1 MSSEP
6 RYTPATKARLP
17 LAMGILAALA
27 AWAFLPHLPSRWGEI
42 VFGSLLGLGLGHA
55 GLACLRRAR
64 GEEPLLIPAWRW
76 TGRALL
82 VTALSNLLTGPFIL
96 LGQAGALPTPGGR
109 MWAATLANGL
119 EILSRI
125 LLLLGL
131 TAWPSERGGNYG
143 RVQRALSGLIVSGSL
158 LFILLT
164 ALPGLLEAFV
174 QVRGAYGPV
183 NLTFL
188 LDLLCVVAALAVL
201 LSAAMDLPPAS
212 LPALRPLPSALLV
225 YLGILLVQNSLVL
238 GLRNY
243 HWDGPT
249 AWPLLASTGLLAH
262 AALAPRRDRAR
273 RDFFAPWVRPGL
285 TALPVGLAVI
295 WGSWLALGSASPVA
309 LLARIIAVAV
319 GGLVLLRLYLTQ
331 RELQSFNQ
339 VLERK
344 VAERTRALE
353 ESVSAVL
360 KTQRLNMVA
369 TLGAGLAHD
378 FRNLLTVILG
388 SSELM
393 MMRMDAGQPAGRQ
406 DLETIHDAADRGR
419 HLAQQLMA
427 LGRQSDRPAAS
438 AFDLGKEV
446 ETFMPLLER
455 MVPATVKVLMEAWSG
470 PLPVRADPRQIEQ
483 ILVNL
488 VANARDAMP
497 AGGHIRIRTGFLA
510 AESGPWARLEV
521 EDDGF
526 GMEAGVLASIF
537 EPFYTTKS
545 PGQGTGL
552 GLASVKAI
560 VESWGGRLGATS
572 EPGRGS
578 TFTIDLQVAGPEPS

>member
-1 MSSEP
+1 M
-6 RYTPATKARLP
+6 L
-17 LAMGILAALA
+17 GILAASA
-27 AWAFLPHLPSRWGEI
+27 AWALLPRLPGRWGEI
-42 VFGSLLGLGLGHA
+42 SFCTLLGLGLGYA
-55 GLACLRRAR
+55 GMACLRRGRMEAS
-64 GEEPLLIPAWRW
+64 PLAPAWRW
-76 TGRALL
+76 TGLALL

-96 LGQAGALPTPGGR
+96 LGQSGVWPTPGAR
-109 MWAATLANGL
+109 MWAATFVNAL

-125 LLLLGL
+125 LLLSGL
-131 TAWPSERGGNYG
+131 TAWPSERGGMLG
-143 RVQRALSGLIVSGSL
+143 RVQRGLGGLIVSGSL

-164 ALPGLLEAFV
+164 ALPGLLDVFI
-174 QVRGAYGPV
+174 QVRGPYGPV

-188 LDLLCVVAALAVL
+188 LDLLSVVAALAVL
-201 LSAAMDLPPAS
+201 LNAAMDLPPAL

-225 YLGILLVQNSLVL
+225 YLGILLIQNSLVL

-249 AWPLLASTGLLAH
+249 AWPLLASTGLLAY
-262 AALAPRRDRAR
+262 AASRPRRAR
-273 RDFFAPWVRPGL
+273 TQREFFAPWIRPGL
-285 TALPVGLAVI
+285 TAIPVGLAVV
-295 WGSWLALGSASPVA
+295 WGAWLALAIPWTVPP
-309 LLARIIAVAV
+309 LARIIAVAV

-331 RELQSFNQ
+331 RELQIFNQ
-339 VLERK
+339 MLERK

-388 SSELM
+388 SSELL
-393 MMRMDAGQPAGRQ
+393 MMRSEAGQPLARQ

-427 LGRQSDRPAAS
+427 LGRQSDRPPAT

-446 ETFMPLLER
+446 ETFLPLLER
-455 MVPATVKVLMEAWSG
+455 MVPATVQVLMEAETG

-497 AGGHIRIRTGFLA
+497 TGGHIRIRTGFLS
-510 AESGPWARLEV
+510 AESGPWVRLEV
-521 EDDGF
+521 EDDGL
-526 GMEAGVLASIF
+526 GMEAGVLARIF
-537 EPFYTTKS
+537 EPFYTTKPS
-545 PGQGTGL
+545 SQGTGL